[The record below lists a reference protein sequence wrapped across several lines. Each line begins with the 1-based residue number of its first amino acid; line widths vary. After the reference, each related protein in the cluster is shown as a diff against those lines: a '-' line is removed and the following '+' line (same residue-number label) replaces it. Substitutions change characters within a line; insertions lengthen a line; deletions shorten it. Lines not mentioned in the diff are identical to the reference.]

1 MLNVGY
7 YPPDQ
12 LQELFLWWHR
22 QRVADAVSGIGGSVA
37 RLQGVVWPFEPGWT
51 RKQVFEFLDISGL
64 AKEEFYTRHFTQRA
78 SDDGKIEVVEARE
91 K

>member
-1 MLNVGY
+1 MWDITRLISFRNSFFGGIDSALQTPSAESVVAL
-7 YPPDQ
+7 PDCR
-12 LQELFLWWHR
+12 EL
-22 QRVADAVSGIGGSVA
+22 
-37 RLQGVVWPFEPGWT
+37 WPFEPGWT